1 MAKIFKHR
9 TDVAYFDY
17 KDFKTLQ
24 RYVNI
29 YGQIE
34 TRKKTGLTESQQR
47 RLSGAIKRARHLALL
62 LFVINN
68 PERLALPFKN
78 SAFFEICNAKCH
90 VRSASY

>member
-24 RYVNI
+24 RYINQ

-34 TRKKTGLTESQQR
+34 PRKKTGLTESKQR
-47 RLSGAIKRARHLALL
+47 QLARAIKRARHLALL
-62 LFVINN
+62 PFVSNG
-68 PERLALPFKN
+68 
-78 SAFFEICNAKCH
+78 
-90 VRSASY
+90 

>member
-1 MAKIFKHR
+1 MAKIFKYR

-24 RYVNI
+24 RYVNV

-47 RLSGAIKRARHLALL
+47 RLAQAIKRARHIALL
-62 LFVINN
+62 PFVANN
-68 PERLALPFKN
+68 
-78 SAFFEICNAKCH
+78 
-90 VRSASY
+90 

>member
-1 MAKIFKHR
+1 MAKIFKHK

-17 KDFKTLQ
+17 KDVKTLQ

-47 RLSGAIKRARHLALL
+47 TLANAIKRARHIALL
-62 LFVINN
+62 PYVANN
-68 PERLALPFKN
+68 
-78 SAFFEICNAKCH
+78 
-90 VRSASY
+90 

>member
-24 RYVNI
+24 RYVNV

-34 TRKKTGLTESQQR
+34 TRKKTGLNEAQQR
-47 RLSGAIKRARHLALL
+47 RLAQAIKRARHIALL
-62 LFVINN
+62 PFIANN
-68 PERLALPFKN
+68 
-78 SAFFEICNAKCH
+78 
-90 VRSASY
+90 